1 MSNSMSPEDG
11 LSVEPV
17 TEITISAT
25 EGCDPCHL
33 YSDALDQSLL
43 QLDQLLPRI
52 KQQAEDLYRC
62 RRQMELQGAAAGGD
76 HTEATSLNTAMVEVM
91 AWSKQLTSQL
101 RELKNE
107 QPGSPTQ

>member
-17 TEITISAT
+17 AEITVSAT
-25 EGCDPCHL
+25 ENLDPCHL
-33 YSDALDQSLL
+33 FSDALDQSCLE
-43 QLDQLLPRI
+43 LDQLLPRI

-76 HTEATSLNTAMVEVM
+76 HRDATALQTAIVETV
-91 AWSKQLTSQL
+91 AWSSKLTSQL
-101 RELKNE
+101 KELSQE
-107 QPGSPTQ
+107 RRTD